1 MTLVRLEM
9 ASSHSPDSATRPRTP
24 GFCRPTE
31 FMTPL
36 ATSVMRGWGLPGQG
50 TAEAPFVVMAPKAVT
65 SMKCSN
71 W

>member
-1 MTLVRLEM
+1 MPEQT
-9 ASSHSPDSATRPRTP
+9 SA
-24 GFCRPTE
+24 
-31 FMTPL
+31 
-36 ATSVMRGWGLPGQG
+36 MRGWGLPGQG